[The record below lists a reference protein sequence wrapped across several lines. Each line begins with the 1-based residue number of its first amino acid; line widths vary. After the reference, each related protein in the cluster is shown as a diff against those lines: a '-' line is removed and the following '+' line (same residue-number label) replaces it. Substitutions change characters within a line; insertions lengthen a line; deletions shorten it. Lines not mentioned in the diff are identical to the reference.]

1 MLYFEELHLIHGTLL
16 LPFQSDSHLT
26 SIFPLV
32 RACFIH
38 CSV

>member
-1 MLYFEELHLIHGTLL
+1 MLYCEELHLIHGT
-16 LPFQSDSHLT
+16 PFQSDSHLT
-26 SIFPLV
+26 SIFPLI